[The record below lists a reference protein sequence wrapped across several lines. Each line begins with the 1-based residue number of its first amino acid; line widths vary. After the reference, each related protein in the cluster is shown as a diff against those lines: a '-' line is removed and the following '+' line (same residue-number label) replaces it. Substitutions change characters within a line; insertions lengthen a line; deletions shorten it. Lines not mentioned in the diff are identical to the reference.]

1 MRSCEL
7 AVNHKLQG
15 PELNKELIAVCN
27 ALIDTW
33 KEARYDDIEV
43 RLH

>member
-7 AVNHKLQG
+7 TVNHKLNG

-33 KEARYDDIEV
+33 KDARFDDIEV
-43 RLH
+43 HLN

>member
-15 PELNKELIAVCN
+15 LELNKELIAVCN

-33 KEARYDDIEV
+33 KEARFDDIEV